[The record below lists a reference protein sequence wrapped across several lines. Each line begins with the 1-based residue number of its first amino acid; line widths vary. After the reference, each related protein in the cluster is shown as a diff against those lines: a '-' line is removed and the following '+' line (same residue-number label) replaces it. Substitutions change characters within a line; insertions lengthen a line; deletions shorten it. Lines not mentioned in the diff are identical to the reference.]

1 MNKVRFVL
9 TALLITMASSLTAQ
23 ELFVKVKDG
32 QFVRNGKPYYFVG
45 TNFWYGA
52 ILGSTGRGG
61 DRQRLKREL
70 DTMKRMGIDNLRIM
84 VGSDGE
90 EGVKTKVE
98 PVLQRAPGVY
108 NDTILDGLDYLLME
122 MERRGMLA
130 ILYLNNAWEWSGGY
144 GYYLEQAGAGKAVR
158 PNEVGYEA
166 YMKYAAQFA
175 DNAKAQQLFYDHVR
189 FIMSRTNKYTGRRY
203 CDEPSIMSWQIGNE
217 PRAFSKAALPGFER
231 WLSETSAL
239 MKSIDNNHLV
249 SIGSEGVHGCEGS
262 YDVYRRICADPN
274 VDYCNIH
281 IWPYNWGWAKQ
292 DSLAANLERAKRN
305 TDEYIGK
312 HIAICEQLHKPLV
325 LEEFGFPRDGFSFSK
340 SSSTN
345 SRDEYYR
352 HIFTLIG
359 EHAAKGSILAG
370 CNFWGWGGYAEPQH
384 EQWEPGDDY
393 TGDPAQEAQG
403 LNSVFMSDKSTIKMM
418 SKQIKQIRKRI
429 K

>member
-1 MNKVRFVL
+1 MNKIRLLL
-9 TALLITMASSLTAQ
+9 TALFIGMASSLAAQ
-23 ELFVKVKDG
+23 DVFVSVKDG
-32 QFVRNGKPYYFVG
+32 QFVRNGKPYYFIG

-70 DTMKRMGIDNLRIM
+70 DAMKRMGIDNLRIM

-158 PNEVGYEA
+158 PDEAGYEA
-166 YMKYAAQFA
+166 YQKYSSQFA
-175 DNAKAQQLFYDHVR
+175 DNPKAQRLFYDHV
-189 FIMSRTNKYTGRRY
+189 FILSRTNRYTGRRY

-231 WLSETSAL
+231 WLRETSAL
-239 MKSIDNNHLV
+239 IKRIDKNHLV
-249 SIGSEGVHGCEGS
+249 SIGSEGAHGCEGS
-262 YDVYRRICADPN
+262 YDVYRRVCADPN

-281 IWPYNWGWAKQ
+281 IWPYNWGWAKK

-305 TDEYIGK
+305 TDEYIER
-312 HIAICEQLHKPLV
+312 HIAICEQLRKPLV

-340 SSSTN
+340 SSATD

-352 HIFTLIG
+352 HVFDLIG
-359 EHAAKGSILAG
+359 EYAARGSILAG
-370 CNFWGWGGYAEPQH
+370 CNFWGWGGYAEPRH

-403 LNSVFMSDKSTIKMM
+403 LNSVFMSDKSTLRTISGQIKRIR
-418 SKQIKQIRKRI
+418 KQIK
-429 K
+429 